1 MQKSKEASK
10 AQKRRLREFV
20 LEAENQKRLHTGEQR
35 QMKKQH
41 ETDKKQNIRDI
52 KEEQKKLQKEFKGQ
66 LKTRDSNF
74 QEEKKKMKKEKYVHY
89 RPPLLGW

>member
-1 MQKSKEASK
+1 
-10 AQKRRLREFV
+10 
-20 LEAENQKRLHTGEQR
+20 
-35 QMKKQH
+35 MKKQH

-74 QEEKKKMKKEKYVHY
+74 QEEKKKMKKEKYAHIHY
-89 RPPLLGW
+89 RPPLLCL